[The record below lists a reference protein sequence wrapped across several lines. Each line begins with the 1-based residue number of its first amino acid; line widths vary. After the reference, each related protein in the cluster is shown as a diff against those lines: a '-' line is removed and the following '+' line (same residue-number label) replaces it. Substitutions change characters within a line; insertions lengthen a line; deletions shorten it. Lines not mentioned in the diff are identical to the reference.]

1 MNITTTTARDRS
13 GHRRRRFGRASP
25 LATIVMTLGLTITAC
40 GGGDDGGSAG
50 SAAAS
55 TAQPGATAPGG
66 SAPASSVPAGEPD
79 PLAFSQCMR
88 DHGITNFPDP
98 ERHGR
103 HLDIDADA
111 LGVDPSS
118 PQYQA
123 AEDACEYLLP
133 QNDDPDA
140 PQPDTEAMLAYAQCM
155 RDNGIANFP
164 DPTSNGFELDG
175 DAVGI
180 DTPQFH
186 AADEACQHLLGEGG
200 STDVAGGE
208 G

>member
-1 MNITTTTARDRS
+1 MNTATTTSCDRS
-13 GHRRRRFGRASP
+13 SRRTWRRFGRASP

-40 GGGDDGGSAG
+40 GGGGDGGSAG
-50 SAAAS
+50 SAAAT
-55 TAQPGATAPGG
+55 TAQPVATTPGG

-79 PLAFSQCMR
+79 PLAYSQCMR

-103 HLDIDADA
+103 NLDIDADA

-133 QNDDPDA
+133 QNDGPDA
-140 PQPDTEAMLAYAQCM
+140 PQPDTEGMLAYAQCM

-180 DTPQFH
+180 DTPQFR
-186 AADEACQHLLGEGG
+186 AAEEACQDLLGDGG
-200 STDVAGGE
+200 STEVAGG
-208 G
+208 

>member
-1 MNITTTTARDRS
+1 MNITRTTARDHS
-13 GHRRRRFGRASP
+13 GYRTRRLGRAGP
-25 LATIVMTLGLTITAC
+25 LASIVMTLGLSATAC

-66 SAPASSVPAGEPD
+66 SAPASSVAAGEVD
-79 PLAFSQCMR
+79 PLAYSQCMR

-98 ERHGR
+98 ERTGR
-103 HLDIDADA
+103 NLHLDADA

-123 AEDACEYLLP
+123 AEDACEYLMP
-133 QNDDPDA
+133 QNDAADGA
-140 PQPDTEAMLAYAQCM
+140 EPDTEAMLAYAQCM

-175 DAVGI
+175 DEVGI
-180 DTPQFH
+180 DTPQFR
-186 AADEACQHLLGEGG
+186 AAEEACHHLLGEGG

>member
-1 MNITTTTARDRS
+1 MNTTTTTSCHRS
-13 GHRRRRFGRASP
+13 SRRTRHVRRASP
-25 LATIVMTLGLTITAC
+25 LATIVATLGLTITAC
-40 GGGDDGGSAG
+40 GGNGDGGSAG

-55 TAQPGATAPGG
+55 TAQPAATAPGG

-79 PLAFSQCMR
+79 PLAYSQCMR

-98 ERHGR
+98 QRHGR
-103 HLDIDADA
+103 NLDIDADA

-133 QNDDPDA
+133 QNDA
-140 PQPDTEAMLAYAQCM
+140 AEGAEPDTEAMLAYAQCM

-175 DAVGI
+175 DEVGI
-180 DTPQFH
+180 DTPQFR
-186 AADEACQHLLGEGG
+186 AAEEACQDLLGDGG
-200 STDVAGGE
+200 STEVARGE